1 MSIPLHEQ
9 EQKLICAWTDRS
21 ELEAIT
27 LSFESPS
34 TFLVGRSHS
43 PRFPSGLKMFDS
55 SKFQMPGIQT
65 PHPCSP
71 SEVTVVGPWR
81 HCLLCQCRDDLS
93 FPIWN
98 SCVSY

>member
-1 MSIPLHEQ
+1 MGVAGRDITAREGKMSIPLHEQ

-55 SKFQMPGIQT
+55 
-65 PHPCSP
+65 
-71 SEVTVVGPWR
+71 
-81 HCLLCQCRDDLS
+81 
-93 FPIWN
+93 
-98 SCVSY
+98 